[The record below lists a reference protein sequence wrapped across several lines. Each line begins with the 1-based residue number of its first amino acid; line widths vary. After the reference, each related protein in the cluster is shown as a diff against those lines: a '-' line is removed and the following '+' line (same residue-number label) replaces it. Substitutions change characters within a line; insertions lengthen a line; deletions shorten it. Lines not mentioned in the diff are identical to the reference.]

1 MTSFKK
7 DSGFITLT
15 VVLIIVLLITAL
27 SLMTGKM
34 LMGEQRSASNQ
45 IRYHEAMNATQ
56 FGLDKTIAQLMDNF
70 DNQNPIIR
78 TALPDSNRIYYS
90 AEIGNVTEIAVGSS
104 VAKIAPITSIGRS
117 GYSADSDDAESQI
130 TLRQQVISLPSLS
143 GTPAAPLTLEAGSA
157 IGGNLT
163 VVSNPNGGGAGVPLS
178 IWSKE
183 TITEDDVG
191 GSFVSCGLQEYNNEQ
206 QYNSNQDCTDYSYS
220 NKTKLGSDVLSG
232 PDANFPENLVSY
244 VFSGAETMDDVVN
257 DTKIMYPDASGPR
270 SYLSR
275 IGGDDQPTTA
285 ETVCQNVTSADY
297 TQAQNAGRYIIKGS
311 SCDLSNK
318 VIGTEDNPIQLVIW
332 NGELKMNSNTEI
344 WGMVFVYSENGT
356 AKATLNGGAV
366 LNGLFVSNA
375 SIEVQGNGNFNAV
388 YNANV
393 INNLA
398 AGSNPVVAIVPG
410 SWRDW

>member
-1 MTSFKK
+1 MTSFNKT
-7 DSGFITLT
+7 SGFITLT

-45 IRYHEAMNATQ
+45 IRYHEAINAAQ
-56 FGLDKTIAQLMDNF
+56 FGLDKTIAQLMDDF
-70 DNQNPIIR
+70 DNQDSIVR

-90 AEIGNVTEIAVGSS
+90 AEIGNVTEVAVGSS
-104 VAKIAPITSIGRS
+104 VAKIAPITSMGRS

-183 TITEDDVG
+183 TITEGDVG
-191 GSFVSCGLQEYNNEQ
+191 GSFVSCGLQEYANN
-206 QYNSNQDCTDYSYS
+206 NCTIDYSYS
-220 NKTKLGSDVLSG
+220 NKTELGSDILSG
-232 PDANFPENLVSY
+232 PDANFPGNLVSY

-297 TQAQNAGRYIIKGS
+297 TQEQYAGRYIIKGS
-311 SCDLSNK
+311 SCDLSNEK
-318 VIGTEDNPIQLVIW
+318 IGTEENPIQLVIW
-332 NGELKMNSNTEI
+332 NGELKMNSNTVI
-344 WGMVFVYSENGT
+344 WGMVFVYSENGV

-375 SIEVQGNGNFNAV
+375 SIEVKGNGNFNAV